1 MKRDADAFVDV
12 VIHMCF
18 FADASSQPDLN
29 NRLSLALMM
38 WQNNYEI
45 QRMFLH
51 PSLLPSSSTL
61 SRSMHTYKYNVC
73 IDFRDQTDRSETCF
87 FSHTHF
93 TTELWNQCYGRI
105 CMEELAT
112 LHLPRFPALH
122 FCLNLMYWH
131 EPLVLKLPLP
141 PPSLASLHPK
151 APAKGRF
158 PPALAPRAVGI
169 KINLESTPIRR

>member
-122 FCLNLMYWH
+122 FL
-131 EPLVLKLPLP
+131 
-141 PPSLASLHPK
+141 S
-151 APAKGRF
+151 
-158 PPALAPRAVGI
+158 
-169 KINLESTPIRR
+169 